1 MFNKTFDKPLALYIS
16 YSYIS
21 EDFLTIFFLRGHW
34 TKTVLDTDLTK
45 MQADH
50 YIV

>member
-21 EDFLTIFFLRGHW
+21 EDFLTIFFF
-34 TKTVLDTDLTK
+34 
-45 MQADH
+45 
-50 YIV
+50 